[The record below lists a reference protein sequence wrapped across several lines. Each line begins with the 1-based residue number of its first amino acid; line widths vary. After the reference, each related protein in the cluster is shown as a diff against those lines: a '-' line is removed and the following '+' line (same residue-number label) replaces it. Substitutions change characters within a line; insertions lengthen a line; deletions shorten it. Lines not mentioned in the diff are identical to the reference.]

1 MNKYI
6 PLLWGPQVLPEC
18 AAAVCHKKEQCFM
31 AKKGRLDFGL
41 AEEGC
46 LGKCPGGF
54 VYGGGGGGV
63 CK

>member
-1 MNKYI
+1 
-6 PLLWGPQVLPEC
+6 
-18 AAAVCHKKEQCFM
+18 M

-54 VYGGGGGGV
+54 VYGGGGGVCASEWEKEGV
-63 CK
+63 V